1 MEFYNKF
8 KDYKKVKDIEDKIVD
23 QKKKIYCICE
33 ECNNIVLYSFK
44 NTKFGQF
51 REKDYIKY
59 NCLDTMYEPLNKT
72 HCLKGEKYKKM
83 NCLFIDHFAINRNN
97 RMLNEQDLYLVKY
110 INDNINKNMKVLEI
124 GAGIGQSSFALDSL
138 GFKDVSI
145 LECVNRRIYV
155 SKKIIIYNNLDIKLF
170 TEYFENLNQEVI
182 NTFGL
187 IFTNNMGN
195 FHKIEELEKTITT
208 YANIFTNFLNS
219 SDNKDIIL
227 PLNAF
232 GLRGITAYLIL
243 YKLLDNNNL
252 YFDTFYANNSIET
265 RHNFVRISNYKFK
278 EFLNFSND
286 FKNYYLINSKNID
299 VKVVNDIENNI
310 FLLKQSIKID
320 LLKGEKNT
328 SFGIYFTKKNTLSK
342 KELDIPKDNPHIN
355 WLDQR
360 KDFLK
365 IARINNSSLLDS
377 YELKMS
383 ENFNKIMIDGVYTF
397 IFYARSSYPC
407 KIKVYT
413 GEKWIFLEKKLTINY
428 QKYSI
433 RENFK
438 FSGSSTNRIGIQ
450 EINTHD
456 NISIFLLNPEFKK
469 KLDHQK

>member
-1 MEFYNKF
+1 MEFYSKF
-8 KDYKKVKDIEDKIVD
+8 KDFNNVKKIEDKIIS

-33 ECNNIVLYSFK
+33 LCNNVILNSFK
-44 NTKFGQF
+44 NTKFGQI

-59 NCLDTMYEPLNKT
+59 NCLHTMYEPLSKKL
-72 HCLKGEKYKKM
+72 CMEGEKYEGKNTLHNDSYVM
-83 NCLFIDHFAINRNN
+83 NKNRNN
-97 RMLNEQDLYLVKY
+97 RMLNEQDLYLVQY
-110 INDNINKNMKVLEI
+110 INNNINKNTKVLEI

-145 LECVNRRIYV
+145 LECIFRRTYV
-155 SKKIIIYNNLDIKLF
+155 STKIILYNNLDIKIF
-170 TEYFENLNQEVI
+170 TEYFENLTPDVI

-195 FHKIEELEKTITT
+195 FHKIEDLEKTVILYTK
-208 YANIFTNFLNS
+208 IFTNFLNS

-243 YKLLDNNNL
+243 YNLLDHLNL
-252 YFDTFYANNSIET
+252 YFDTFYANNNFET

-278 EFLNFSND
+278 EFLNISDN

-299 VKVVNDIENNI
+299 VQVVNDIENKS
-310 FLLKQSIKID
+310 FSLKQSIKID
-320 LLKGEKNT
+320 LLNGEKNK
-328 SFGIYFTKKNTLSK
+328 SFGIYFTKKNTLTEE
-342 KELDIPKDNPHIN
+342 ELNIPKCKPHIN

-360 KDFLK
+360 NDFFK
-365 IARINNSSLLDS
+365 IARINNPSLLDS

-383 ENFNKIMIDGVYTF
+383 ENFERIMIDGIYTF
-397 IFYARSSYPC
+397 TFYARSTYPC

-413 GEKWIFLEKKLTINY
+413 GEKWIFLEKKVTINY
-428 QKYSI
+428 KKYSI

-450 EINTHD
+450 EINTYN
-456 NISIFLLNPEFKK
+456 NISIFLLNPEFK
-469 KLDHQK
+469 